1 MLSRL
6 THILET
12 VQSVPTVPQLAT
24 LAIRKMA
31 TNGASEHGL
40 NGTKFPADWHSGPDD
55 SFHGK
60 ITADGPFQPEKDRY
74 HLYIGLF
81 CPFAHRANL
90 VRKLKQLDKYAGID
104 ISIVK
109 PYPKDEPGTPGK
121 PGWRFNHK
129 NEGEPYEGAT
139 EDKLFGYRFMNE
151 VYFRADKSYK
161 GRYSVPVLWDMKLN
175 TIVNN
180 ESAELLRDL
189 QTAFNEL
196 LPASVAEMNLY
207 PKELQGDID
216 TIAGWMG
223 DHLNTGV
230 YKAGFAPD
238 QATYDKNLPPVF
250 AALNKLERIAKEHGG
265 PYILGEN
272 MTELDVRA
280 YATICRFDP
289 VYVQHFKCNLGM
301 IRYSYPVLHNWLK
314 GLYFNH
320 QEYRN
325 TTDFRHIKENYTKSH
340 YDVNPKSITP
350 MDPGRMLRRDMRR
363 IGAKSRQGALI
374 CPTYWRR
381 RRNSDEFMA
390 CSAWLAAARRYSR
403 PADGQ
408 HLLLQPCHAPAAT
421 STKHTAYAELTT
433 PVARIATAIE
443 MAPKKQSKVHAL
455 ITKAKARFAAKK
467 RENTLAQQAS
477 DLIFVAHSIDDQIQ
491 KAIVEA
497 QNLVVSARDN
507 PRPTDPPPRDP
518 LFSPPKDAPLSGS
531 ERRRLAYN
539 AVVDRY
545 RSVQDNMR
553 VLQERVASFQENV
566 KKLKGL
572 HVPAKKMRKVDHDVE
587 ALENACGNMDVAML
601 KLAAEI
607 GGAKRAAT

>member
-1 MLSRL
+1 MLTRVALQTTSITLGIAILAALLTAIPYFADHHPMLSRL

-40 NGTKFPADWHSGPDD
+40 NGPKFPADWHSGPDD

-90 VRKLKQLDKYAGID
+90 VRKLKQLDNRTQKTNPARPESRAGGSITRMRESHTRERQR
-104 ISIVK
+104 ISCL
-109 PYPKDEPGTPGK
+109 
-121 PGWRFNHK
+121 
-129 NEGEPYEGAT
+129 AT
-139 EDKLFGYRFMNE
+139 
-151 VYFRADKSYK
+151 
-161 GRYSVPVLWDMKLN
+161 GRYSVPVLWDTKLN

-189 QTAFNEL
+189 QTAFHEL
-196 LPASVAEMNLY
+196 LPASVAETSLY

-320 QEYRN
+320 EEYQN

-350 MDPGRMLRRDMRR
+350 MGPWPNVEEGYEKDWS
-363 IGAKSRQGALI
+363 KF
-374 CPTYWRR
+374 
-381 RRNSDEFMA
+381 E
-390 CSAWLAAARRYSR
+390 AR
-403 PADGQ
+403 
-408 HLLLQPCHAPAAT
+408 
-421 STKHTAYAELTT
+421 
-433 PVARIATAIE
+433 
-443 MAPKKQSKVHAL
+443 
-455 ITKAKARFAAKK
+455 
-467 RENTLAQQAS
+467 
-477 DLIFVAHSIDDQIQ
+477 SIDMPE
-491 KAIVEA
+491 VLEA
-497 QNLVVSARDN
+497 
-507 PRPTDPPPRDP
+507 
-518 LFSPPKDAPLSGS
+518 
-531 ERRRLAYN
+531 E
-539 AVVDRY
+539 
-545 RSVQDNMR
+545 
-553 VLQERVASFQENV
+553 
-566 KKLKGL
+566 KKFG
-572 HVPAKKMRKVDHDVE
+572 
-587 ALENACGNMDVAML
+587 
-601 KLAAEI
+601 
-607 GGAKRAAT
+607 